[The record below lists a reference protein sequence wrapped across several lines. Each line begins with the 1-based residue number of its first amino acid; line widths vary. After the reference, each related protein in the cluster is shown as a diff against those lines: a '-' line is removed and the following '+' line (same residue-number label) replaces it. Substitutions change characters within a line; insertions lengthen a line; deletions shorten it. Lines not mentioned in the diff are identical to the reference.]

1 MTPQER
7 DLVNGLLERLANAPP
22 QQKDPEAEGLIRA
35 ALQRNPDAAYLLVQ
49 SVLIQ
54 DFALQEAQKRITTLE
69 AEAAAPARPQGN
81 TASFLPQGPWSN
93 RATPAPQVPQAAA
106 PMGSPTGAPPARGGW
121 GGAVPPAGPQAY
133 GQPQAFGQ
141 PPQQGPSFLRQAATM
156 AAGVAGGALL
166 FQGIQS
172 LFSGHSM
179 LGGVANAA
187 GMPGEVIN
195 ETVNNY
201 YGDQPPVPEERP
213 DFANQADQGNQWGDQ
228 GGGADQG
235 YQDAG
240 YDDQGGGDFGGD
252 FGDDSGY
259 A

>member
-7 DLVNGLLERLANAPP
+7 DLVQGLLDRLASAPP
-22 QQKDPEAEGLIRA
+22 QQKDPEAEALIRA
-35 ALQRNPDAAYLLVQ
+35 AVQRNPDAAYLLVQ
-49 SVLIQ
+49 STIVQ
-54 DFALQEAQKRITTLE
+54 DFALQEAQKRISDLE
-69 AEAAAPARPQGN
+69 AQVAAAQATSVRAPAGN

-93 RATPAPQVPQAAA
+93 RAAA
-106 PMGSPTGAPPARGGW
+106 PPPPPTPETATMGAPARPGW
-121 GGAVPPAGPQAY
+121 GVGAVPPAPPPAY
-133 GQPQAFGQ
+133 GQQAYAQ
-141 PPQQGPSFLRQAATM
+141 PQQGPSFLRQTATM

-179 LGGVANAA
+179 FGGVANAA

-201 YGDQPPVPEERP
+201 YGDQPPVPQERP
-213 DFANQADQGNQWGDQ
+213 DPGNQPDQAAWGDQ
-228 GGGADQG
+228 GGGVDQG

>member
-93 RATPAPQVPQAAA
+93 RAAPAPQAPQAAA
-106 PMGSPTGAPPARGGW
+106 PMGSPMGAPPARGGW

-213 DFANQADQGNQWGDQ
+213 DFGNQADQGNQWGDQ

>member
-7 DLVNGLLERLANAPP
+7 DLVNGLLDRLAGAPP
-22 QQKDPEAEGLIRA
+22 QQKDPEAEGLIQA
-35 ALQRNPDAAYLLVQ
+35 AMQRNPDAAYLLVQ
-49 SVLIQ
+49 SALVQ
-54 DFALQEAQKRITTLE
+54 DFALQEAQKRISALE
-69 AEAAAPARPQGN
+69 AQVATARQPAGN

-93 RATPAPQVPQAAA
+93 RAAPAPQPAA
-106 PMGSPTGAPPARGGW
+106 PMGAPMAAAPARGGW
-121 GGAVPPAGPQAY
+121 SGGAVPQSG
-133 GQPQAFGQ
+133 PQAFGQ
-141 PPQQGPSFLRQAATM
+141 QQQGPSFLRQAATT

-179 LGGVANAA
+179 FGGAANAA
-187 GMPGEVIN
+187 PMPGEVVN

-201 YGDQPPVPEERP
+201 YGDQPPVPQERP
-213 DFANQADQGNQWGDQ
+213 DFADQSAQADQNGWDDQ

-240 YDDQGGGDFGGD
+240 YDDLGGGDFGGD

>member
-7 DLVNGLLERLANAPP
+7 DLVQGLLDRLASAPP
-22 QQKDPEAEGLIRA
+22 QQKDPEAEALIRA
-35 ALQRNPDAAYLLVQ
+35 AIQRNPDAAYLLVQ
-49 SVLIQ
+49 STLVQ
-54 DFALQEAQKRITTLE
+54 DFALQEAQKRIADLE
-69 AEAAAPARPQGN
+69 AQVARARPPAGN

-93 RATPAPQVPQAAA
+93 RAAAAPPPPAAA
-106 PMGSPTGAPPARGGW
+106 PMGAPGG
-121 GGAVPPAGPQAY
+121 GQGFGPQGYGQQQGY
-133 GQPQAFGQ
+133 GQPPQ
-141 PPQQGPSFLRQAATM
+141 QQGPSFLRQAATM

-179 LGGVANAA
+179 FGGAANAA
-187 GMPGEVIN
+187 TMPGEVIN

-201 YGDQPPVPEERP
+201 YGDQPPVPQERP
-213 DFANQADQGNQWGDQ
+213 DFGNQPDQ

>member
-1 MTPQER
+1 M
-7 DLVNGLLERLANAPP
+7 N
-22 QQKDPEAEGLIRA
+22 
-35 ALQRNPDAAYLLVQ
+35 
-49 SVLIQ
+49 
-54 DFALQEAQKRITTLE
+54 
-69 AEAAAPARPQGN
+69 
-81 TASFLPQGPWSN
+81 
-93 RATPAPQVPQAAA
+93 A
-106 PMGSPTGAPPARGGW
+106 PMGAPGRGGW
-121 GGAVPPAGPQAY
+121 GGGAVPPAGPQAY
-133 GQPQAFGQ
+133 GQPAYGQ
-141 PPQQGPSFLRQAATM
+141 PPQQQGPSFLRQAATM

-179 LGGVANAA
+179 FGGVANAA
-187 GMPGEVIN
+187 TMPGEVIN

-201 YGDQPPVPEERP
+201 YGDQPPVPQERP
-213 DFANQADQGNQWGDQ
+213 DFSDQSAQSDQGNWGDQ

-240 YDDQGGGDFGGD
+240 YDDQGGGGSDFGGD